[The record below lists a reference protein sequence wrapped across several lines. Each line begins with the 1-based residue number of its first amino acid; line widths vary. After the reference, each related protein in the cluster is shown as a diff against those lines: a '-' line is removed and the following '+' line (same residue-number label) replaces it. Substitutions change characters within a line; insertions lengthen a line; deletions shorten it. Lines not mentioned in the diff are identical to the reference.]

1 MQRRWKSRQIL
12 NNRADEANESAARSR
27 RISLLL
33 YSPITTATLNFYVAL
48 KCLSRA
54 INYSHGLARIYMRRW
69 GWPYFKNLLNCCDGS
84 GNGSDPSI
92 ALSARCSL
100 LLCPP
105 PLNLL
110 RALDKQLLCYVT

>member
-69 GWPYFKNLLNCCDGS
+69 GWPYFKNLLNIVVMVQILPLRS
-84 GNGSDPSI
+84 VLA
-92 ALSARCSL
+92 ALCSYAPL
-100 LLCPP
+100 LST
-105 PLNLL
+105 
-110 RALDKQLLCYVT
+110 CYAHLTSSCFVM